1 MEELLAGL
9 DPTLLPTVDPSTVVR
24 SHSSALRRVALPD
37 GWLDDPDEDISLG
50 AEADAL
56 VSGG

>member
-1 MEELLAGL
+1 
-9 DPTLLPTVDPSTVVR
+9 VVR